1 MYSRRAFAS
10 FLPLQYDYLMSTK
23 AKHPF
28 PKLTGW
34 KDTRETL
41 HAYCKVLGAIRAA
54 FAPEEPRYQHV
65 SLRLYTAGLTTTP
78 IPHPTDPK
86 RNFALSL
93 DLLNHYVLLS
103 NSEGEVEQFRMSE
116 GLSATQL
123 GELLLAKLEEWG
135 IQGTVD
141 KKKYADD
148 KERHYALDQAER
160 YFAALSHVGHL
171 FEQFRSSIQGKLDPV
186 QFWPHHFDLSFIL
199 LGNKKATTVEGE
211 FPSQITFGFAPNDP
225 GQPSAYFYVNPFP
238 FEEGI
243 TRTKLPQGAS
253 WHTAIW
259 QGALLPYSEVAE
271 KADGE
276 KKLLGFLQATYDIE
290 KELI

>member
-1 MYSRRAFAS
+1 MPA
-10 FLPLQYDYLMSTK
+10 K

-28 PKLTGW
+28 PKLSGW

-41 HAYCKVLGAIRAA
+41 HAYCKVLGAIRAGL
-54 FAPEEPRYQHV
+54 APEEPRYQHV

-78 IPHPTDPK
+78 IQHPGDPK

-103 NSEGEVEQFRMSE
+103 RSEGEVEQFRMSE

-135 IQGTVD
+135 IQGKVD
-141 KKKYADD
+141 KKKYEDD
-148 KERHYALDQAER
+148 KPRHYVLDQAER
-160 YFAALSHVGHL
+160 YFAALSRIGHL
-171 FEQFRSSIQGKLDPV
+171 FEQFRGSLGGNTDPL
-186 QFWPHHFDLSFIL
+186 QFWPHHFDLAFIL
-199 LGNKKATTVEGE
+199 LGNKAVTTVEGE
-211 FPSQITFGFAPNDP
+211 FPSQITFGFAPDDP

-238 FEEGI
+238 FEESI
-243 TRTKLPQGAS
+243 TRNKLPHGAS

-259 QGALLPYSEVAE
+259 QGALMPYTEIAE
-271 KADGE
+271 RPDGE
-276 KKLLGFLQATYDIE
+276 QRLLDFLQAAYEIE